1 MTDQDK
7 QTTTPDT
14 PESGASKPS
23 ETQAASAP
31 SKAKPRK
38 ASNSATGKRRG
49 RGWRILLVL
58 LIVIGLLVAAGYY
71 WGRPYYQQALAQWS
85 AWSSL
90 PQQQAGLAAEV
101 SRLNDELSRA
111 EQARD
116 TLRNELNNA
125 RVELEKMVVDTAQ
138 RLSRREDLDADQW
151 PLEEALALLR
161 LAERRLQLDGNAQ
174 VALNL
179 LDAADQI
186 LADLTAAAVL
196 PVRRQI
202 ADDRL
207 ALQSIDAPDI
217 NGLYFRLDAIDDRL
231 VALQW
236 TPAQRLAP
244 QEQSETDAETSPW
257 AAFRNSLG
265 SLVTISRLEVD
276 HQASPLLDDFER
288 WRQHSRLLL
297 EEVQLAVLSR
307 DQALFDA
314 ALDQLSEQLEPMR
327 QEVTIQPLL
336 DQLAE
341 LSGTALNPDLPDINT
356 SVQALENYLSRAAQT
371 EGEQ

>member
-7 QTTTPDT
+7 QTATTDT
-14 PESGASKPS
+14 PESASTKPADTQAASKPS
-23 ETQAASAP
+23 KA
-31 SKAKPRK
+31 KAKPRK
-38 ASNSATGKRRG
+38 TKAGKGGG

-58 LIVIGLLVAAGYY
+58 LILIGLLAAAGYY
-71 WGRPYYQQALAQWS
+71 WGRPYYQQFLVQWS
-85 AWSSL
+85 AWTTM
-90 PQQQAGLAAEV
+90 PQQQAGLVAEV

-116 TLRNELNNA
+116 GLRRELNNA
-125 RVELEKMVVDTAQ
+125 RVELEQLVVDTAQ
-138 RLSRREDLDADQW
+138 RLSRSEDLSADQW

-179 LDAADQI
+179 LDAADQV
-186 LADLTAAAVL
+186 LADLSAAAVL

-202 ADDRL
+202 AEDRL

-217 NGLYFRLDAIDDRL
+217 NGLYFRLDAIDERL
-231 VALQW
+231 AALQW

-244 QEQSETDAETSPW
+244 QQQPDTDAATSPW

-265 SLVTISRLEVD
+265 SLVTISRLETD
-276 HQASPLLDDFER
+276 FQASPLLDDFER

-297 EEVQLAVLSR
+297 EEVQLALLSR
-307 DQALFDA
+307 EQALFDA
-314 ALDQLSEQLEPMR
+314 TLRQLSEQLQPMR
-327 QEVTIQPLL
+327 QELDVQPLL
-336 DQLAE
+336 DQLVE
-341 LSGTALNPDLPDINT
+341 LNGTQLNPDLPDIDS
-356 SVQALENYLSRAAQT
+356 SVQALENYLSRSATT
-371 EGEQ
+371 EADQ